1 VEEAVVLQ
9 SFHYYSCSQQQQ
21 QRQLDRTIFFL
32 KKSTTKQQPVD
43 GAEIEQGQDT
53 ASNIIVFQPSTETKI
68 E

>member
-21 QRQLDRTIFFL
+21 WQLDQTIFFL